1 MGALACLEAAA
12 ARHSWTSLRRPTQMK
27 KVGGGVEEAHLP
39 VAISRSRLCAHISS
53 PGCSICGSRVCS
65 LFSETRRRTRG
76 RGFTRGCRGR
86 QIGGPPKMSP
96 SSFPWPGIFHAAKGM
111 EAAGVIKAAN
121 QLTFRRDRP
130 GVSRGPVDVEGEE
143 SASAWERQDRLRRVW
158 RPRKRPSARGRRCF

>member
-1 MGALACLEAAA
+1 MEEDPSARLSPAGGHFEVSALCPYLVP
-12 ARHSWTSLRRPTQMK
+12 WVQ
-27 KVGGGVEEAHLP
+27 HLWEP
-39 VAISRSRLCAHISS
+39 
-53 PGCSICGSRVCS
+53 VCS

-86 QIGGPPKMSP
+86 QIGGPPKMSL
-96 SSFPWPGIFHAAKGM
+96 SSFPRPGIFHAARGM

-121 QLTFRRDRP
+121 QLTFRWDHP